1 MCDIIFLLLCGQNEF
16 FVQGD
21 KMANTEQDR
30 TIQVCLN
37 LIFTLGVVAVI
48 IYVVFGS
55 LFAVYAG
62 LGIYAF
68 SFSVAS
74 LLSIRKL
81 FLVASYKDRLK
92 LYEAKANLTE
102 TERINYNEKKQEVLK
117 VVNKTRNKEL
127 AKAIA
132 FGIFAIFAVVVLVL
146 F

>member
-1 MCDIIFLLLCGQNEF
+1 
-16 FVQGD
+16 
-21 KMANTEQDR
+21 MANTEQDK
-30 TIQVCLN
+30 TIQVSLN
-37 LIFTLGVVAVI
+37 LIFTLGVVAVV
-48 IYVVFGS
+48 IYVIFGS

-74 LLSIRKL
+74 LLSVRKL

-92 LYEAKANLTE
+92 LFEAKANLTE
-102 TERINYNEKKQEVLK
+102 TERINYDAKKQEVLK

-127 AKAIA
+127 AKAIF

>member
-1 MCDIIFLLLCGQNEF
+1 MRAKLIFVLGE
-16 FVQGD
+16 

-30 TIQVCLN
+30 TIQISLN

-48 IYVVFGS
+48 IYIVFGS

-92 LYEAKANLTE
+92 LYEAKASLTE
-102 TERINYNEKKQEVLK
+102 TERINYDAKKQEVLK

-127 AKAIA
+127 AKAIV
-132 FGIFAIFAVVVLVL
+132 FGVFAIFAVVVLVL

>member
-1 MCDIIFLLLCGQNEF
+1 
-16 FVQGD
+16 
-21 KMANTEQDR
+21 MANTEQDR
-30 TIQVCLN
+30 TVQICLN

-55 LFAVYAG
+55 LYAVYAS

-92 LYEAKANLTE
+92 LFEAKANLTE
-102 TERINYNEKKQEVLK
+102 TERVNYDAKKQEVLK

-127 AKAIA
+127 TKAIF